1 MPTTQK
7 LLTYEEWLRL
17 PEVEGVEEVVN
28 GEIRKMPPNKVLHAD
43 TVENLAD
50 LLKAQFDR
58 GIIQVR
64 VSNFA
69 LVIRH
74 DPFTTRVPDIAV
86 FIRANV
92 VEQDGYIHSP
102 PELVVE
108 VLSPANTRA
117 ERTDKLKDYESL
129 GVPEVW
135 VVSPEARTVEVLL
148 LQQGQL
154 TTTAILREGSDPRAF
169 LKLLSLSRRFGPNDV
184 RSSILLRRRRP
195 VFLSGKELQRLI
207 VQ

>member
-1 MPTTQK
+1 MATTSK

-17 PEVEGVEEVVN
+17 PEAEGVEEVVN
-28 GEIRKMPPNKVLHAD
+28 GVIQRMPPNKVLHAD

-58 GIIQVR
+58 RIVPVR
-64 VSNFA
+64 VSDFG

-74 DPFTTRVPDIAV
+74 DPLTTRAPDIAV

-117 ERTDKLKDYESL
+117 ERTDKLKDYESG

-154 TTTAILREGSDPRAF
+154 STTAILREG
-169 LKLLSLSRRFGPNDV
+169 KLSPARFSEASVDIEAIWP
-184 RSSILLRRRRP
+184 
-195 VFLSGKELQRLI
+195 K
-207 VQ
+207 